1 MRGADQTTLSA
12 LSDFFLAR
20 TGSDLA
26 TAFAILAGDN
36 ASTNDTEDPEGID
49 WEAAE
54 FVFNKLFVGPMAPQA
69 PPYASCYLSAEP
81 QLMGECTLKVRR
93 LYEMTGLTSP
103 LQGRIPDD
111 HLGVELD
118 AARLMLSMIAQFNM
132 EEPRALWRFFLKEHL
147 NTWVPQFLDRARKAE
162 SAHPAIDLALNK
174 LEAWLNDQQRQP
186 EGYVQ

>member
-1 MRGADQTTLSA
+1 
-12 LSDFFLAR
+12 
-20 TGSDLA
+20 
-26 TAFAILAGDN
+26 
-36 ASTNDTEDPEGID
+36 
-49 WEAAE
+49 
-54 FVFNKLFVGPMAPQA
+54 
-69 PPYASCYLSAEP
+69 
-81 QLMGECTLKVRR
+81 MGECTLKVRR

-132 EEPRALWRFFLKEHL
+132 EEPRALWRFFLNEHL

-162 SAHPAIDLALNK
+162 SAHPAIDLALNN